1 MPFDPDQLDT
11 VARTAGVRSSE
22 IERLRHLPVDLVD
35 ELAATGVFKLL
46 VPSAYGG
53 SQAHVADAVRAIE
66 SVAYHDG
73 STGWCVMI
81 GMTTG
86 LCAGFMPAEH
96 AEALFGAPDAIGGG
110 YGMPA
115 GTGVA
120 VDGGIRVS
128 GRWSWG
134 SGTDHCTAIGGG
146 ILIVD
151 ADGRPTPLADGTR
164 APFVFFDRDDVEL
177 LDTWHVAGLKGTA
190 STDYT
195 VTDAFVPHGRWA
207 EFLRAGGPAIEHPL
221 YRFSFLGALGVGVAA
236 VLLGLGRR
244 AIDEIVLLGA
254 KRPSG
259 SSRSL
264 SERSTIQEEI
274 ARADAAVRSA
284 RTFLLDTVDQCWE
297 AAERGDAMTDERKR
311 LLRLA
316 ATDAATRSA
325 EAVDR
330 CYHAG
335 GGSSIFESSPLQR
348 LFRDAHV
355 ATQHGMIA
363 PRTYEVFGRMI
374 FGLDTDT
381 RQL

>member
-1 MPFDPDQLDT
+1 MT
-11 VARTAGVRSSE
+11 
-22 IERLRHLPVDLVD
+22 DLVG
-35 ELAATGVFKLL
+35 TGVFKLF
-46 VPSAYGG
+46 VPTEYGG
-53 SQAHVADAVRAIE
+53 AQAHVADGIEAIE

-81 GMTTG
+81 GLTTG

-96 AEALFGAPDAIGGG
+96 AVAVFGSPDAVAGG

-115 GTGVA
+115 GTAVA
-120 VDGGIRVS
+120 VDGGIRVN

-146 ILIVD
+146 VFVVD
-151 ADGRPTPLADGTR
+151 ADGKPAALSDGTR

-195 VTDAFVPHGRWA
+195 VTDAFVPSGRWA
-207 EFLRAGGPAIEHPL
+207 EFLRAGGPRVDAPL

-244 AIDEIVLLGA
+244 AIDEIVAIGA

-264 SERSTIQEEI
+264 AERSTIQAEI
-274 ARADAAVRSA
+274 AQADAAVRSA
-284 RTFLLDTVDQCWE
+284 RAFLLDAVSGCWDV
-297 AAERGDAMTDERKR
+297 AARGDVLTAEHKR

-316 ATDAATRSA
+316 ATDAAARCA
-325 EAVDR
+325 QAVDR
-330 CYHAG
+330 CYHAA

-348 LFRDAHV
+348 IFRDTHV

-363 PRTYEVFGRMI
+363 PRTYETFGRMV

>member
-1 MPFDPDQLDT
+1 MGFDPRRLDV
-11 VARTAGVRSSE
+11 VARQAGDRAVE
-22 IERLRHLPVDLVD
+22 IERLRRLPGDLVD
-35 ELAATGVFKLL
+35 ELTRTGVFKLL
-46 VPSAYGG
+46 VPTTYGG

-81 GMTTG
+81 GITTG
-86 LCAGFMPAEH
+86 LCAGFMPPDH
-96 AEALFGAPDAIGGG
+96 AAAVFGVPDAIAGG

-120 VDGGIRVS
+120 VAGGLRVS

-146 ILIVD
+146 ILVVGE
-151 ADGRPTPLADGTR
+151 DGRPASMEDGTR
-164 APFVFFDRDDVEL
+164 APFVFFDRGDVEL
-177 LDTWHVAGLKGTA
+177 LDTWHVIGLTGTA

-195 VTDAFVPHGRWA
+195 VTKAFVPHGRWA
-207 EFLRAGGPAIEHPL
+207 EFLRPGGPMIDHPL

-244 AIDEIVLLGA
+244 AVDEIVELGA
-254 KRPSG
+254 KRPAG

-264 SERSTIQEEI
+264 SERSPVQAEI

-284 RTFLLDTVDQCWE
+284 RTFLIDTVERCWE
-297 AAERGDAMTDERKR
+297 SAERGDAMSDEHKR

-316 ATDAATRSA
+316 ATDAASRSA

-335 GGSSIFESSPLQR
+335 GGTSIFESSPLQR
-348 LFRDAHV
+348 VFRDAHV

-363 PRTYEVFGRMI
+363 PRTYEVFGRMA